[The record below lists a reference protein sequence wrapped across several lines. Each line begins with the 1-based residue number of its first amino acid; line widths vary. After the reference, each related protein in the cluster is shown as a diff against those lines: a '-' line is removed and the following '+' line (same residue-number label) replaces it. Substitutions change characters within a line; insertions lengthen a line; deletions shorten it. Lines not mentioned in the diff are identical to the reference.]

1 MNVKEREAKHN
12 DGSGA
17 KYTRSRRPIR
27 IIYVETLRSL
37 SAARKREALV
47 KTWSKSE
54 KEKLVLKKSNQKI
67 RKK

>member
-1 MNVKEREAKHN
+1 VNVKEREAKHN